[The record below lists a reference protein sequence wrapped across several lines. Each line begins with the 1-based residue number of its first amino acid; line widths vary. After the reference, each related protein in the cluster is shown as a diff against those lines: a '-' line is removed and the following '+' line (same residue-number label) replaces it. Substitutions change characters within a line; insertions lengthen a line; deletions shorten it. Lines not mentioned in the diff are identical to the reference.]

1 MFGQERQALTDG
13 YMPEERERIKEW
25 ADMGIKG
32 IKPDFFDSQSQ
43 EIIQLVGYPDRRKQQ
58 RYHLLI
64 NIHGA
69 GKPTGERR
77 TYPNAIC
84 REAVSGGESCWND
97 AYFDCMLPF
106 TRFAVGGADF
116 TPMASYGNTFGN
128 KTVTQAHL
136 VAETIMFECGIQT
149 MADKPTVYRAHV
161 AYENLFK
168 NIPTSWEDS
177 ILLDGD
183 PGHYVNMARTT
194 GDDWYVSLLANEART
209 AAFNLDFLDD
219 GATYTAYIFRDS
231 DDPMNDD
238 TSKAIITE
246 TMTVTKGQA
255 MSIDLKETGG
265 AVVKLVKTA
274 DWNELNAALTEAKSL
289 NSSNY
294 TAASWS
300 AVEAAITAAEQLP
313 ETADQATIDAATK
326 AIKDAIANLAR
337 RPSNSGSSG
346 SSSSNSG
353 NPMGSDGVVVAVGT
367 GAATAQPRVI
377 SDTTIDFT
385 VKSGSAYCFKM
396 TVVNGNNL
404 MPSFHSGQWQCTE
417 DAVCSPDRK
426 RLLLPRMGDWHT
438 WPEHRRLH
446 DLAGPERRQA
456 LHGDDWLIA
465 SVRCSFVEQKEK
477 PIVICFRR
485 ECRRR
490 EKALCARERRRA
502 SDEAL

>member
-1 MFGQERQALTDG
+1 
-13 YMPEERERIKEW
+13 
-25 ADMGIKG
+25 
-32 IKPDFFDSQSQ
+32 
-43 EIIQLVGYPDRRKQQ
+43 
-58 RYHLLI
+58 
-64 NIHGA
+64 
-69 GKPTGERR
+69 
-77 TYPNAIC
+77 
-84 REAVSGGESCWND
+84 
-97 AYFDCMLPF
+97 MLPF

-149 MADKPTVYRAHV
+149 MADKPAVYRAHV

-326 AIKDAIANLAR
+326 AIKDAIVNLAR

-404 MPSFHSGQWQCTE
+404 MPSFTVGNGNVLKTQFVAQIGNDYYFRVWAIGTPGQSTGVYTTLPGQSAVKHCT
-417 DAVCSPDRK
+417 VTI
-426 RLLLPRMGDWHT
+426 G
-438 WPEHRRLH
+438 
-446 DLAGPERRQA
+446 
-456 LHGDDWLIA
+456 
-465 SVRCSFVEQKEK
+465 
-477 PIVICFRR
+477 
-485 ECRRR
+485 
-490 EKALCARERRRA
+490 
-502 SDEAL
+502 